1 MWYFLREC
9 LAKIYDLMDILFF
22 IEEENGILSFWKQ
35 RNNGKRPIGYQKF
48 KTKKYKG
55 CVF

>member
-1 MWYFLREC
+1 
-9 LAKIYDLMDILFF
+9 MDILFF